1 MNKTIIKPASKAL
14 SLLTLIAL
22 TTACSTQNLSSIPG
36 SQLYGQEKE
45 ETKKAVTTTAKKAA
59 PVVPEVNTDLTVPMR
74 KTILKAPTVVATNNT
89 STATTASTGTTSAF
103 GVTATAPKMTVAA
116 PVITKPTQAPI
127 SSAKVTTIPK
137 PAAAKV
143 MATSKPAATQNTTR
157 RLTLNGS
164 ATFKTGSSRL
174 SADGKTKLNSLARS
188 LSAAN
193 TTITRL
199 LIEGHTDSSGSAST
213 NQVLSLKRANAVAD
227 YLAQQGLM
235 RSSMTTVGLGESTPV
250 ADNKTKAG
258 RAQNRRVEITAT
270 GSRQTTR

>member
-1 MNKTIIKPASKAL
+1 MNKTIIKPASKTL

-22 TTACSTQNLSSIPG
+22 TSACSTQNLSSIPG
-36 SQLYGQEKE
+36 SQLYGQEKAD
-45 ETKKAVTTTAKKAA
+45 TKKATTIAKKAA
-59 PVVPEVNTDLTVPMR
+59 PVPEVNTDLSAPMR

-89 STATTASTGTTSAF
+89 TMGTGTTSAF
-103 GVTATAPKMTVAA
+103 GVTATEPKMTVAA
-116 PVITKPTQAPI
+116 PVVTKPTQAPVYN
-127 SSAKVTTIPK
+127 AKVATIPK

-143 MATSKPAATQNTTR
+143 MASSKPVVTSQNTTR

-174 SADGKTKLNSLARS
+174 STEGKAKLDSLARS
-188 LSAAN
+188 LSASN
-193 TTITRL
+193 TTVTRL
-199 LIEGHTDSSGSAST
+199 LIEGHTDSSGSAAT

-227 YLAQQGLM
+227 YLSQQGLM

-250 ADNKTKAG
+250 ADNKTKTG